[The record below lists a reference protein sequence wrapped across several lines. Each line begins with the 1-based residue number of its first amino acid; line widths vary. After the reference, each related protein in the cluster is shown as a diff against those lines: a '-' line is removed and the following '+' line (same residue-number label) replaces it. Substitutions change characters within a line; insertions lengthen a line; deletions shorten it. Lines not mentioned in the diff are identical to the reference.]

1 MNDTPKTARLIAAIE
16 DREGEPVDCYTA
28 PEEWVKLARE
38 LERELQDEKR
48 IWAWINENPEAFT
61 RIVVTKSWGRKVWWR
76 APNGN
81 DYDTL
86 RECVLSAL
94 PSNRLDHSKNELLAK

>member
-1 MNDTPKTARLIAAIE
+1 MEPKQILKDFNSWLRGNKDWANPPHSAKEIGEATDSGITALT
-16 DREGEPVDCYTA
+16 V
-28 PEEWVKLARE
+28 L
-38 LERELQDEKR
+38 
-48 IWAWINENPEAFT
+48 AWIDENPEAFT

-94 PSNRLDHSKNELLAK
+94 PSNSLDHLENELLAK